1 MHIAPPGIWSD
12 VWCMRLRNLA
22 SVGSS
27 CLAAK
32 NDGASLVV
40 TTTAGQILLDQWVCG
55 RAQQGHGALLWR
67 PQEGGN

>member
-12 VWCMRLRNLA
+12 VWCMRLRNLD

-40 TTTAGQILLDQWVCG
+40 RTTAGQILLDQWVCG

-67 PQEGGN
+67 PQ

>member
-1 MHIAPPGIWSD
+1 
-12 VWCMRLRNLA
+12 MRLRNLA

-67 PQEGGN
+67 PQ